1 MSLTFIARMRL
12 LFLAAALGLATV
24 TAASADEAPNAR
36 AAYAERRG
44 LLEADAQ
51 CGLFSSDIRTAL
63 QISAAQARGSLLRS
77 GWTNAQMREL
87 EQAAVGAARARAC
100 GDQRTATSAEDA
112 RHAFARWSA
121 AGTMQF
127 PGWER
132 IWVARRAVTTD
143 PAWRLSQT
151 IDAPVEATFGVRE
164 QRGAQRL
171 VLVLQL
177 ARNATAPASVTLVM
191 RDAGRARVVEV
202 SLPQRMSRGLAA
214 GVPAPNAAAS
224 IPSTRSIERISGG
237 RSQAVFTF
245 PDTAFRDLLAL
256 DPRESVEL
264 RVSSGRNTQS
274 LYAEVGDVGA
284 ARAFLTLN

>member
-1 MSLTFIARMRL
+1 MRL
-12 LFLAAALGLATV
+12 LFLAAALGLAT
-24 TAASADEAPNAR
+24 TAAASADEVVNAR

-51 CGLFSSDIRTAL
+51 CRLFTADIRTAL

-77 GWTNAQMREL
+77 GWTDAQMREL
-87 EQAAVGAARARAC
+87 EQAAIDAARARRC
-100 GDQRTATSAEDA
+100 GDARTASAAEDA

-132 IWVARRAVTTD
+132 TWTARRAVTSD

-151 IDAPVEATFGVRE
+151 IDTPVSATFGVRE
-164 QRGAQRL
+164 RDGVQHL
-171 VLVLQL
+171 VLVLPL
-177 ARNATAPASVTLVM
+177 ARGATAPASVTLIM
-191 RDAGRARVVEV
+191 RDAQRARVTEV
-202 SLPQRMSRGLAA
+202 SLPQRMSQGLAA
-214 GVPAPNAAAS
+214 GAPAPNAALS
-224 IPSTRSIERISGG
+224 VPSTRTIERISGG

-245 PDTAFRDLLAL
+245 PDTAFRGLLAL
-256 DPRESVEL
+256 DPRESIEL
-264 RVSSGRNTQS
+264 RAASGRNAQS
-274 LYAEVGDVGA
+274 FYVEVGDVGA

>member
-12 LFLAAALGLATV
+12 LFLAAALALATV

-132 IWVARRAVTTD
+132 TWVARRAVTTD
-143 PAWRLSQT
+143 PAWRLSQA
-151 IDAPVEATFGVRE
+151 IDTPVAATFGVRE
-164 QRGAQRL
+164 QDGVQRL
-171 VLVLQL
+171 VLTLPL
-177 ARNATAPASVTLVM
+177 ARGATPPASVTLVM
-191 RDAGRARVVEV
+191 RDTARARVSEV
-202 SLPQRMSRGLAA
+202 SLPQRMSYGLAA
-214 GVPAPNAAAS
+214 GAPAPNAAARL
-224 IPSTRSIERISGG
+224 PSTRTIERIEGG

-245 PDTAFRDLLAL
+245 PNTAFRDLLAL

-264 RVSSGRNTQS
+264 RITNGRSTQS